1 MKFLLTIQICSVIMQ
16 QCTPPLEMGLYNSHY
31 DCATA
36 GFIRGMSTIREL
48 GEEYVNEKHMLVNFS
63 CVKQETT

>member
-1 MKFLLTIQICSVIMQ
+1 MKFLLTIQICSAIMQ

-36 GFIRGMSTIREL
+36 GFIRGMGTIREL

-63 CVKQETT
+63 CTKQETT